1 MAQNTKQLIK
11 GQFQNMD
18 IVRMLQMFACTVCKD
33 KFDDLLAGTVKE
45 SQTKGKGFLWFL
57 FNDKNHLIDAIIGD
71 TPFSPL
77 YVPWIAARFTDRME
91 VPVQQYKERDPE
103 KYLTFFVGI
112 RKPAAAQ
119 GEEGPQQDV
128 DSGDF
133 VVYSMTKGDV
143 TTMVQNIMLF
153 KPNSTT
159 KK

>member
-1 MAQNTKQLIK
+1 MRSLVTHHSPHCMYRGSQHDLP
-11 GQFQNMD
+11 
-18 IVRMLQMFACTVCKD
+18 IV
-33 KFDDLLAGTVKE
+33 
-45 SQTKGKGFLWFL
+45 W
-57 FNDKNHLIDAIIGD
+57 
-71 TPFSPL
+71 
-77 YVPWIAARFTDRME
+77 
-91 VPVQQYKERDPE
+91 QQYKERDPE